1 MSERV
6 WLNRRMFLKGAGATA
21 LAGAATS
28 GTSLWTPAAAA
39 AAPMQGGSGGFDF
52 DAPYDRVGTDSAKWD
67 GIMERYG
74 RENIQVA
81 MGVADMDFKCA
92 PAITEA
98 LAERVRHE
106 NWGYLSM
113 PDDFFQS
120 IVDWNQKRY
129 GLAIN
134 PELMALSDGVHPAVI
149 AALKAFARPGSKVI
163 LTTSTYSGFYTD
175 LRVSQTIAEESPLI
189 IENGVHRLDFDDIE
203 SRISQDTDALIL
215 CNPQNPTG
223 NCWSPEDLMRLG
235 QICLERRVVVLSDE
249 IHCDFVTQG
258 QKYTPFESLPD
269 KAVVDNSVTFK
280 SGSKT
285 FSLAA
290 MKVAWFHTTN
300 PEYFEKVRAQHRAQ
314 TNTLGVVA
322 HHAALRGAEDWLDE
336 LLVYLDGNH
345 NFVEQYIRE
354 NIPQIKYTKAQGTYL
369 AWLDVTALAEQIG
382 AAEKAVAASAEE
394 EAEEPVTPEN
404 IVARWLVDNAGVYTN
419 AGSSYGPGGEGHMR
433 MNLGTS
439 RQMIK
444 LALDNIAEAV
454 SEL

>member
-6 WLNRRMFLKGAGATA
+6 WLNRRMFLKSAGMTA

-28 GTSLWTPAAAA
+28 GTSLVAPVAAATSA
-39 AAPMQGGSGGFDF
+39 QMGSNDFDF
-52 DAPYDRVGTDSAKWD
+52 DTSYDRIGTDASKWD
-67 GIMERYG
+67 GIIDRYG

-98 LAERVRHE
+98 LQKRIQHE
-106 NWGYLSM
+106 NWGYLRM
-113 PDDFFQS
+113 PEDFSQS

-129 GLAIN
+129 GLEVD
-134 PELMALSDGVHPAVI
+134 PELMALSDGVHPALI

-163 LTTSTYSGFYTD
+163 LTTSTYSGFYGD
-175 LRVSQTIAEESPLI
+175 LRASETIAEESPLI
-189 IENGVHRLDFDDIE
+189 IENGVHRMDFDDLE

-223 NCWSPEDLMRLG
+223 NCWSQQDLLRLG
-235 QICLERRVVVLSDE
+235 RICLERRVVVLADE
-249 IHCDFVTQG
+249 IHCDFVNQG
-258 QKYTPFESLPD
+258 QRYIPFASLPD

-290 MKVAWFHTTN
+290 MKVAWFFSTN
-300 PEYFEKVRAQHRAQ
+300 PEYFQKVQAQHRAH

-322 HHAALRGAEDWLDE
+322 HHAGLRGGEDWLDE
-336 LLVYLDGNH
+336 LLIYIDGNH
-345 NFVEQYIRE
+345 SFVEQYIRE

-369 AWLDVTALAEQIG
+369 AWLDVTELAGQIG
-382 AAEKAVAASAEE
+382 AAEKAVAASVDAPS
-394 EAEEPVTPEN
+394 PVTPEN
-404 IVARWLVDNAGVYTN
+404 IVATWLVDNAGVYTN

-444 LALDNIAEAV
+444 LALDNIAAAV
-454 SEL
+454 SDL